1 MDSEVKLYINR
12 AEDEFL
18 LAENDMKSS
27 TDLKIKEVLG
37 IQENKTF
44 FYSVISHAYYC
55 IFYTVKAYLLSK
67 GIKTEAPEEHKK
79 TYEEFKKI
87 VDSGELDKQLLDIYE
102 KETEKAEVLL
112 KILFKEK
119 RKRGIFTYNLKS
131 EANLPYAQESIE
143 NSRKFVSIIKSTLE
157 KNEQS

>member
-27 TDLKIKEVLG
+27 TDIKIKEALG
-37 IQENKTF
+37 IQRDKTF

-55 IFYTVKAYLLSK
+55 IFYTAKAYLLSK
-67 GIKTEAPEEHKK
+67 GIKTGPPEEHKK
-79 TYEEFKKI
+79 NYKEFKKA
-87 VDSGELDKQLLDIYE
+87 VDSGQLDKQLLDIYE

-131 EANLPYAQESIE
+131 EVNLPYAQESIE
-143 NSRKFVSIIKSTLE
+143 NSKKFVSLIKFVLE
-157 KNEQS
+157 KNEQT